1 MFKDVKELK
10 DLLNELG
17 YTGTVVLENP
27 SYLNAIIGITDEGA
41 LCYSY
46 EKMIECLME
55 EDKMEEKKT
64 VEEQPKK
71 FTYEQ
76 LEQIAGNLSN
86 QVQQL
91 SVKLQ
96 EANMINVFKRLDY
109 LFKVVE
115 TSSNLVFSSEFVDR
129 CVKEIEELMTPINDT
144 EEQKEE

>member
-1 MFKDVKELK
+1 
-10 DLLNELG
+10 
-17 YTGTVVLENP
+17 
-27 SYLNAIIGITDEGA
+27 
-41 LCYSY
+41 
-46 EKMIECLME
+46 
-55 EDKMEEKKT
+55 MEEKKT